1 MWMMV
6 LFISL
11 LLPLA
16 LLMLIPLPRLLA
28 LYLVILYHPPHLLL
42 HLHIRAHPP
51 LPICLQTTLLVSR
64 HLQMNGPRLFQPI
77 LLLLVPMAVLVV
89 GEMAFPLFLVL
100 GAKKGEN
107 YVAWRCLEKFC

>member
-1 MWMMV
+1 MV

-64 HLQMNGPRLFQPI
+64 HLQMNGLNLFSHLI
-77 LLLLVPMAVLVV
+77 LLLLVPIAVQVDV
-89 GEMAFPLFLVL
+89 EFVSPLFFGACFQNGGEVL
-100 GAKKGEN
+100 KML
-107 YVAWRCLEKFC
+107 RCLEKK